1 MRRLNFRD
9 NPVSHMECARHQTDA
24 DARVYSMNRIAVID
38 IAPLTGK
45 ARDAAGLDLPGPA
58 PVDVRHD
65 VPPERESA
73 GLDSRTVRLT
83 DERPL
88 LRFRRLLKTHRPA
101 VAWWESR
108 RPQ

>member
-9 NPVSHMECARHQTDA
+9 NPISHMECARHQTDA

-45 ARDAAGLDLPGPA
+45 ARDAAGLDLPPA
-58 PVDVRHD
+58 
-65 VPPERESA
+65 RESA

-83 DERPL
+83 DERRL

-101 VAWWESR
+101 VVEWESR
-108 RPQ
+108 RLQ